1 MSTSGKAVIFCAP
14 SGAGKTTIVK
24 HLIKEI
30 PSLKFSISATTR
42 DKRAYEVDGV
52 DYHFLSKPD
61 FETQIETGE
70 LYEWQEVYEGMF
82 YGTLK
87 SEVERIWSEGNHV
100 IFDVD
105 VIGGINLKK
114 ALGDQAL
121 AVFVSVESVKVLEER
136 LRARKTETDE
146 TLKARIGKAQEEMQA
161 EDKFDYV
168 LINHNLV
175 QAFAEAEDVVKKFIS
190 EK

>member
-24 HLIKEI
+24 HLINKI

-42 DKRAYEVDGV
+42 DKRAYEKDGV
-52 DYHFLSKPD
+52 DYHFLSKSD
-61 FETQIETGE
+61 FESQIKTGE

-121 AVFVSVESVKVLEER
+121 AVFVSVESIKILEER

-168 LINHNLV
+168 LINHNLA
-175 QAFAEAEDVVKKFIS
+175 QAFAEAEDVVTKFTR
-190 EK
+190 ER

>member
-105 VIGGINLKK
+105 VIGGINLKT